1 MAMGRK
7 DGRNFF
13 DPDFYNMALERPQS
27 DPRGYG
33 LLFVDAS
40 RKSGYGSMLSHSC
53 NPSCEVRVCA
63 VNGKLTLAMTTL
75 RELTIGDEVTF
86 DYNAVTESL
95 HEYQAAVCLCGQG
108 RCRGSFLHF
117 ATADCYQQVLNRN
130 SPVAVRLSQLIKG
143 CAKKVM
149 ADDDIAILKRHG
161 FQTAAFGAVS
171 VNRRKATNSAF
182 EDSSLDSMDFVPI
195 WLRTHVADILR
206 YIEYERRALPIALI
220 SNQITRDKDENES
233 GKSDKKKDT
242 NATTKKEPSKRDI
255 EKPIKGSK
263 PEPTF
268 FFFLRRKRESW
279 ISSLIEENK
288 NGSMTG
294 ADIER
299 EIKKMASA
307 EWKTYDDKAKDHWK
321 ELAVAEWE
329 KNGGKKKAA
338 LEQQRLKRL
347 EQSKNT
353 KESKPASK
361 SKKVTNTKTKELAED
376 DTNASMKKISFQ
388 AADAEGV
395 TAMEQRIQQ
404 VTQALSRVG
413 RVLDRHRE
421 EHLRKQQVDNQEN
434 QVNSPAALRELAHS
448 PLEIMATEH
457 VVAWM
462 WNHEDGIVRTL
473 LRMAENEICVSP
485 DIKSALRETES
496 KYASLCE
503 FGTPWEKGVH
513 IELPMT
519 PTKGRQLLDE
529 ALLEFRAALLKGI
542 RDMATAIKDLRAS
555 ARELAKKRKEKADK
569 RKEQAEKIEK
579 ITTSSST
586 PEIRYAIKYTLND
599 IIDTIKGGNPEIESD
614 NVEITKTWLKNY
626 NKRFKLEKAADLL
639 LMYRRTSTFFQLVPY
654 EALQSTPIEVYA
666 REVGNSVPRSVIEK
680 KENDE
685 ILPEVQ
691 SNELEQDSAMPDEN
705 LSKIKQSKEPK
716 RTGVCDPED
725 IISEV
730 VVDYKGDYVLSQL
743 LQWYNAGI
751 DQKPGLPDILGC
763 ALLPSMEGCWT
774 IDPTK
779 GSNSATGI
787 KTKYNSNIRPKL
799 VEWLN
804 DPFKRGNP
812 WADDVRRGFVDKDDK
827 RIEDASKHWLPIG
840 SPVLDFLVTGDDH
853 NLMDVLSQL
862 DTESK
867 AVESNQSDGLLSS
880 VDHGR
885 PAQAVSNWVQCENPA
900 CHKWRKIPWH
910 VDIDM
915 LSKKFVCSD
924 HIWGLNPPSCDTPEE
939 DWDENT
945 DACVEA
951 DGSVK
956 PTDKADMLP
965 TIEETEETAHT
976 LCKSSEFKVG
986 VRFDVLRPVK
996 EKWSIA
1002 NVVEITS
1009 KKIKFH
1015 FVSTQAKNDV
1025 WLEKNSNRIAP
1036 LHTHTTKPKPRPRP
1050 SKKPQQGNGE
1060 KAPKLGASKLIKPEA
1075 SDESI
1080 AEAESTKLQS
1090 GQQNKKLRI
1099 EDEEESDG
1107 MSFADMDDS
1116 DSDDDMESDDFDNK
1130 DGVVASN
1137 DKEQVDES
1145 PTVTDHSSSDGS
1157 HKRDFEASP
1166 AEHSDLENESDKA
1179 ADQPKTGFIIPKKKK
1194 ESSAKSAMVVPKNVI
1209 PKKQSSVPSGTSLI
1223 SNTARQA
1230 MLDKKMEKKPAKHP
1244 RRPQNHSSPSKDSR
1258 QADRKKTHRDEYT
1271 SPQKRKAFSD
1281 LSPSQSRHERG
1292 SISNGPQATE
1302 SPTKKG
1308 KNRRPMMSPKRS
1320 FKDKYSIE
1328 QRRERELYRDSTEY
1342 TAQGQNLSY
1351 QDPSG
1356 IGDHAGRDLYPNHPL
1371 NDRYSNEE
1379 RREREYYRDANEYSD
1394 RGDMYS
1400 YRDSFGS
1407 RDHTLRRYNDRPDM
1421 PQSPSSDQRRGA
1433 DTSNNRNHDYQSH
1446 QNQYETERGRSQY
1459 YERSHDQE
1467 SHARYQESSMGYGD
1481 AGYDQRSGGYH
1492 NDRRI
1497 NTTGPYNES
1506 LRFDECARRSEE
1518 ESSAYASRSQ
1528 ENYHSPRV
1536 RGNNER
1542 EMERDNYYRVN
1553 DYEQAYPT
1561 HSNHNDYYRDDRH
1574 SPRRHRDSGSRK
1586 EKKRRRKFDGS
1597 DEYSRRLES
1606 YSYSQGRNSSN
1617 EDMGRDRYGR

>member
-1 MAMGRK
+1 MSELDERIASYELRTSLKDSFLGLSYTYNDTGQSEGWMKMLSEGDDQNEQEKAAMALSSDDGVIKAQVEASMQSLLIAVQDRVMTENGVLEQKELRSANWESGIQKIGEQVVSTTNGQSGLPEPEIVEQPVWGMDCYTRKNISICLGTKFDNKTVLVFIEKWLLPAINACPADLASDLSNAVRILEGLPFDVSSSVTKNNPTTTEQWRTTLLGKALLNKINVNGPVWLQCAARILRKAIESMGPDFFRVHPK
-7 DGRNFF
+7 GHGSIVLSPKIEPNRLVTFYRGEVYPSWRWGEKMDAISLIQQRNNLKPRL
-13 DPDFYNMALERPQS
+13 PDFYNMALERPQS

-220 SNQITRDKDENES
+220 SNQISRDKDESES
-233 GKSDKKKDT
+233 GKNDKKKDT
-242 NATTKKEPSKRDI
+242 NATTKKEPGKRDN

-279 ISSLIEENK
+279 ISSLVEENK
-288 NGSMTG
+288 NGAMTG

-338 LEQQRLKRL
+338 LEQQRQKKL

-353 KESKPASK
+353 KEPKPASK
-361 SKKVTNTKTKELAED
+361 SKKVTNAKANESTED
-376 DTNASMKKISFQ
+376 DTNSSMKKISFQ

-404 VTQALSRVG
+404 LTQALSRVG

-421 EHLRKQQVDNQEN
+421 EHLRKQQVDNQGN
-434 QVNSPAALRELAHS
+434 QVTSPAALRELAHS
-448 PLEIMATEH
+448 PLEIMPTEH
-457 VVAWM
+457 IVAWM

-485 DIKSALRETES
+485 DIKSALKETES

-503 FGTPWEKGVH
+503 FGTPWESGVH
-513 IELPMT
+513 IELPMS
-519 PTKGRQLLDE
+519 PTKGRELLDE
-529 ALLEFRAALLKGI
+529 ALLEFRVALLKGI

-555 ARELAKKRKEKADK
+555 ARELAKKRKETAEK
-569 RKEQAEKIEK
+569 RREQAEKIEK

-586 PEIRYAIKYTLND
+586 PGIRYAIKYILND
-599 IIDTIKGGNPEIESD
+599 IIDTIEGGNPKPVSD
-614 NVEITKTWLKNY
+614 DMEITEPWLNNY

-654 EALQSTPIEVYA
+654 ESLQSTPIEVYA

-680 KENDE
+680 KENDD
-685 ILPEVQ
+685 ILPELQ
-691 SNELEQDSAMPDEN
+691 SNELEQGSGMNDEN

-730 VVDYKGDYVLSQL
+730 VVDYQGDYVLSQI

-812 WADDVRRGFVDKDDK
+812 WADEVRRGFVDKEDK
-827 RIEDASKHWLPIG
+827 RIQDASKHWLPIG
-840 SPVLDFLVTGDDH
+840 SPVLDFLVTGDDQ

-885 PAQAVSNWVQCENPA
+885 PAQAVSNWVQCENPE
-900 CHKWRKIPWH
+900 CQKWRKIPWH

-924 HIWGLNPPSCDTPEE
+924 HIWGLDPPSCDAPEE
-939 DWDENT
+939 DWDETT

-956 PTDKADMLP
+956 PTDKLDVLP
-965 TIEETEETAHT
+965 TIEETEENT
-976 LCKSSEFKVG
+976 LCKPSEFKIG
-986 VRFDVLRPVK
+986 GTLLSFL
-996 EKWSIA
+996 
-1002 NVVEITS
+1002 
-1009 KKIKFH
+1009 
-1015 FVSTQAKNDV
+1015 
-1025 WLEKNSNRIAP
+1025 
-1036 LHTHTTKPKPRPRP
+1036 LH
-1050 SKKPQQGNGE
+1050 
-1060 KAPKLGASKLIKPEA
+1060 
-1075 SDESI
+1075 
-1080 AEAESTKLQS
+1080 
-1090 GQQNKKLRI
+1090 
-1099 EDEEESDG
+1099 
-1107 MSFADMDDS
+1107 
-1116 DSDDDMESDDFDNK
+1116 
-1130 DGVVASN
+1130 
-1137 DKEQVDES
+1137 
-1145 PTVTDHSSSDGS
+1145 
-1157 HKRDFEASP
+1157 
-1166 AEHSDLENESDKA
+1166 
-1179 ADQPKTGFIIPKKKK
+1179 
-1194 ESSAKSAMVVPKNVI
+1194 
-1209 PKKQSSVPSGTSLI
+1209 I
-1223 SNTARQA
+1223 S
-1230 MLDKKMEKKPAKHP
+1230 
-1244 RRPQNHSSPSKDSR
+1244 
-1258 QADRKKTHRDEYT
+1258 
-1271 SPQKRKAFSD
+1271 
-1281 LSPSQSRHERG
+1281 
-1292 SISNGPQATE
+1292 
-1302 SPTKKG
+1302 
-1308 KNRRPMMSPKRS
+1308 
-1320 FKDKYSIE
+1320 
-1328 QRRERELYRDSTEY
+1328 
-1342 TAQGQNLSY
+1342 
-1351 QDPSG
+1351 
-1356 IGDHAGRDLYPNHPL
+1356 
-1371 NDRYSNEE
+1371 
-1379 RREREYYRDANEYSD
+1379 
-1394 RGDMYS
+1394 
-1400 YRDSFGS
+1400 
-1407 RDHTLRRYNDRPDM
+1407 
-1421 PQSPSSDQRRGA
+1421 
-1433 DTSNNRNHDYQSH
+1433 
-1446 QNQYETERGRSQY
+1446 
-1459 YERSHDQE
+1459 
-1467 SHARYQESSMGYGD
+1467 
-1481 AGYDQRSGGYH
+1481 
-1492 NDRRI
+1492 
-1497 NTTGPYNES
+1497 
-1506 LRFDECARRSEE
+1506 
-1518 ESSAYASRSQ
+1518 
-1528 ENYHSPRV
+1528 
-1536 RGNNER
+1536 
-1542 EMERDNYYRVN
+1542 
-1553 DYEQAYPT
+1553 
-1561 HSNHNDYYRDDRH
+1561 
-1574 SPRRHRDSGSRK
+1574 
-1586 EKKRRRKFDGS
+1586 
-1597 DEYSRRLES
+1597 S
-1606 YSYSQGRNSSN
+1606 YS
-1617 EDMGRDRYGR
+1617 